1 MLNEYVAP
9 SLVNEQ
15 LDLRDSALQASLRQQ
30 LSALDVQVTERFQT
44 QPVFHEFVQHHF
56 DQDFADLTPPLDL
69 RHSFIQSRE
78 KTPTEGAPLRSL
90 LPSLMDAV
98 VLRIVSG

>member
-56 DQDFADLTPPLDL
+56 DQDFADLTPPWIYGTALSSPVKKRQL
-69 RHSFIQSRE
+69 KVRRYGHCC
-78 KTPTEGAPLRSL
+78 PA
-90 LPSLMDAV
+90 
-98 VLRIVSG
+98 